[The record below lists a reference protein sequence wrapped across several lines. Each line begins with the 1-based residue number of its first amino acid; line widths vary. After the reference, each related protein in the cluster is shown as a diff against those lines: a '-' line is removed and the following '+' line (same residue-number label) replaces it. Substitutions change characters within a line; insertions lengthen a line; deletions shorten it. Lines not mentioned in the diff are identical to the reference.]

1 MARSW
6 SGLLGL
12 GLAVL
17 SCGGN
22 ADPGHVEISGKSPDD
37 AAAIAAHAVCAHE
50 AECGSLNIIC
60 SSTGSAGGGGGD
72 AGGAPSFNCTGRIDP
87 ISYDDCFKDRSAS
100 IALLLTC
107 GALTPDQTNTL
118 ETCFDILDARQC
130 TTQTEADARARANES
145 GAVND
150 GVGLPPECAMF
161 SMQPPDC
168 T

>member
-50 AECGSLNIIC
+50 AECGSVSISC
-60 SSTGSAGGGGGD
+60 SSSGSAGGGGSD
-72 AGGAPSFNCTGRIDP
+72 AGGAPSFSCTARIDP
-87 ISYDDCFKDRSAS
+87 VSYDDCFKDASAS
-100 IALLLTC
+100 IAHL
-107 GALTPDQTNTL
+107 
-118 ETCFDILDARQC
+118 
-130 TTQTEADARARANES
+130 
-145 GAVND
+145 
-150 GVGLPPECAMF
+150 
-161 SMQPPDC
+161 
-168 T
+168 